1 MRHGG
6 QTLLSHP
13 VDVLFGTG
21 IAFDPARDAERMLAS
36 AQKASARLVLV
47 GDVDQLGSVEAGRS
61 FGQLQ
66 DAGMPTFVL
75 DQIVRQTNA
84 HTREA
89 VEAMLAGDA
98 AAAFAALDRGG
109 GAVIEQADTDT
120 RIAVI
125 ARDFAHLSPEDR
137 AQTLVL
143 DPTREGRQRL
153 TDAIRLAL
161 VRDGT
166 LGDEAV
172 TATVLEPRG
181 LTRAEAKR
189 ATSYTPGDIVTFRK
203 GAKGKPR
210 PGTGY
215 RIDSVDAQTG
225 TVRIVPPKGKPH
237 DWQPARWG
245 GDHAE
250 AFAEVSQEFRTGDKL
265 QFTRNNYRAH
275 RLNGAT
281 AMVVAIDAQGS
292 SVVVEKDD
300 GERQMLDLSHLA
312 DRHVR
317 PGWVRTI
324 HSAQGAT
331 ADRVMAHLESFRANT
346 VDTRAAYV
354 AISRARTSAVLYTDN
369 RANLTDALGFRDGNQ
384 VGAIDETM
392 TRQKATTIATP
403 APVRDV
409 GMAIG

>member
-1 MRHGG
+1 M
-6 QTLLSHP
+6 LLTGS
-13 VDVLFGTG
+13 TG
-21 IAFDPARDAERMLAS
+21 IEQGREAWIVDEASMLSARDAEQVLAR
-36 AQKASARLVLV
+36 AREAGARLVLV

-98 AAAFAALDRGG
+98 AAAFEALDKGG
-109 GAVIEQADTDT
+109 GAVVEQPDTDT
-120 RIAVI
+120 RVAII
-125 ARDFAHLSPEDR
+125 ARDFARLSREDR
-137 AQTLVL
+137 AGTLVL

-153 TDAIRLAL
+153 TDAIRAAL

-181 LTRAEAKR
+181 LSRAEAKR
-189 ATSYTPGDIVTFRK
+189 ATSYTPGDIVTFRN

-210 PGTGY
+210 PGIGY
-215 RIDSVDAQTG
+215 RIEAVDAEAG
-225 TVRIVPPKGKPH
+225 TVRLVPPRGKTH
-237 DWQPARWG
+237 DWQSARWG

-250 AFAEVSQEFRTGDKL
+250 AFAEVSQEFRTGDRV
-265 QFTRNNYRAH
+265 QFTRNNSRAPPQRRDRDGGRDRRPRIERH
-275 RLNGAT
+275 GREGGWRAPDAGFAPSCRPPRQAGVGA
-281 AMVVAIDAQGS
+281 
-292 SVVVEKDD
+292 
-300 GERQMLDLSHLA
+300 DL
-312 DRHVR
+312 
-317 PGWVRTI
+317 

-331 ADRVMAHLESFRANT
+331 TERVIAHLESFRANT
-346 VDTRAAYV
+346 VDTRAASV
-354 AISRARTSAVLYTDN
+354 AISRARSGASIYTDS
-369 RANLTDALGFRDGNQ
+369 RARLLDVLGLRDGAQ

-392 TRQKATTIATP
+392 RK
-403 APVRDV
+403 DV
-409 GMAIG
+409 SFEIGG